1 MRLLNRDSNSDDE
14 DDYGAALAGYRHDSD
29 VVRAQQRL
37 DAARAKISDRAA
49 HREQAKYRRATGGR

>member
-1 MRLLNRDSNSDDE
+1 
-14 DDYGAALAGYRHDSD
+14 
-29 VVRAQQRL
+29 VRAQQRL